1 MKHPGSVFVGVAVSL
16 LTSSSLLRAQP
27 LLDVRFATDANT
39 NKVGPAA
46 IGQSATDFWD
56 LYSRDVP
63 GSGGTAWRGVGTV
76 TNLVWADGTASSVS
90 LQVANAM
97 GAWFTGSADPMFYS
111 YLYPESRTGEITVTL
126 SQLPTG
132 HYDLY
137 VYAHGQPD
145 NENGV
150 ITVNASGTVW
160 GPKATASVAG
170 WNTTNWQNGV
180 QYVLFT
186 NVAVATGQPLVITS
200 LPGVSGLAV
209 INALQMLQKDS
220 VPPPWLTVAFSKV
233 KVTQYVVV
241 GRNYVLES
249 SGDLNTWTQ
258 VGAPF
263 TAQSAVIT
271 QEFDIGQT
279 GQFFRIRELP

>member
-1 MKHPGSVFVGVAVSL
+1 MKQPWSVFVGVAVSL

-46 IGQSATDFWD
+46 IGQSATDFWN

-63 GSGGTAWRGVGTV
+63 GTGGAAWRNSATV

-97 GAWFTGSADPMFYS
+97 GAWFTGSTDPMFYG
-111 YLYPESRTGEITVTL
+111 YLYPGSRTGEITATL
-126 SQLPTG
+126 TQLPAG

-150 ITVNASGTVW
+150 ITVNAVGTVI

-170 WNTTNWQNGV
+170 WNTTNWQNGA

-186 NVAVATGQPLVITS
+186 NVAVGTAQPLVITS
-200 LPGVSGLAV
+200 HPGVSGLAV
-209 INALQMLQKDS
+209 INGLQILQKDN

-249 SGDLNTWTQ
+249 SGDLNTWNQ
-258 VGAPF
+258 VAASF
-263 TAQSAVIT
+263 TAQSDVLT